1 MENLVAIARR
11 DFLDA
16 RRSKLVWGVFGIY
29 AVIALLIF
37 AGPTLVGSEIESF
50 GIISLVS
57 TIGLFLLPFVALV
70 AGYLAIAGE
79 RERGTV
85 NFLLGLPNT
94 RREVVLAKF
103 LSRGA
108 LMFAATMLVFAIGAV
123 VAVTQYAEPQL
134 LLFVPTL
141 AFTALLVLV
150 MVAVAVGISSM
161 TSSRSSAMAG
171 AVGFYFVTI
180 PFNLIP
186 SVSIPALIRYVTNDL
201 LGMGLEGDIFS
212 FLQAAISPAMAYSQ
226 GLSVVTRRMYV
237 NEYMNAG
244 DLPEGAREQL
254 LSQLNDQA
262 WYLGADVMVA
272 IMLVWLV
279 VPLAL
284 GYWRFKDAE
293 LG

>member
-1 MENLVAIARR
+1 MQNLTAIARR

-16 RRSKLVWGVFGIY
+16 RRSKLVWGVFSLY

-37 AGPTLVGSEIESF
+37 AGPTLVSDEVAAF
-50 GIISLVS
+50 NIINIVS
-57 TIGLFLLPFVALV
+57 TVGLFLLPFVALV

-94 RREVVLAKF
+94 RKEVVLAKF

-108 LMFAATMLVFAIGAV
+108 LMIAATMLVFLIGV
-123 VAVTQYAEPQL
+123 LVAVTQYAEPQL
-134 LLFVPTL
+134 ALFVPTL

-150 MVAVAVGISSM
+150 MVAVAVGISAS

-180 PFNLIP
+180 PFNLVP
-186 SVSIPALIRYVTNDL
+186 SVSIPGVIRYVTNDT
-201 LGMGLEGDIFS
+201 LGMGLEGDIFQ
-212 FLQAAISPAMAYSQ
+212 LIQAAISPAMAYQQ
-226 GLSVVTRRMYV
+226 GLNVVTTRMYFDRYES
-237 NEYMNAG
+237 NLPAEYQQQV
-244 DLPEGAREQL
+244 LAR
-254 LSQLNDQA
+254 LNDQA
-262 WYLGADVMVA
+262 WYLGAEVMVA

-279 VPLAL
+279 VPLAI
-284 GYWRFKDAE
+284 GYWRFRSAE

>member
-1 MENLVAIARR
+1 MENLTAVARR

-16 RRSKLVWGVFGIY
+16 RRSKLVWGVFAIY
-29 AVIALLIF
+29 GVIALLIF
-37 AGPTLVGSEIESF
+37 AGPTLVGGEVESF

-57 TIGLFLLPFVALV
+57 TVGLFLLPFVALV

-108 LMFAATMLVFAIGAV
+108 LMIAATMFVFLIGIV
-123 VAVTQYAEPQL
+123 VAITQYAEPQL
-134 LLFVPTL
+134 ALFVPTL

-150 MVAVAVGISSM
+150 MVSVAVGISAT

-171 AVGFYFVTI
+171 AVGFYFLTI
-180 PFNLIP
+180 PFNLVP
-186 SVSIPALIRYVTNDL
+186 TVSIPGLIRYVTNDL
-201 LGMGLEGDIFS
+201 LGLGFESDVFS
-212 FLQAAISPAMAYSQ
+212 FIQAAISPAMAYQQ
-226 GLSVVTRRMYV
+226 GLQIVTQRLYIERFAT
-237 NEYMNAG
+237 N
-244 DLPEGAREQL
+244 
-254 LSQLNDQA
+254 LSDGQKTQILENINGQA
-262 WYLGADVMVA
+262 WYLMPEVMVG
-272 IMLVWLV
+272 ILLVWLV
-279 VPLAL
+279 VPLAV
-284 GYWRFKDAE
+284 GYWRFRGAE